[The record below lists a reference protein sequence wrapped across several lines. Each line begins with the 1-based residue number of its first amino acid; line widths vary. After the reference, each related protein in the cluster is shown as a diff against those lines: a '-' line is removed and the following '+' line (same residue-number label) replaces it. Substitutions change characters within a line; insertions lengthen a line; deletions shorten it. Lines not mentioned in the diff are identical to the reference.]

1 MPPLLLGLTTRRL
14 TCPQG
19 FVPLF
24 KGSNRDFLRQPH
36 FTGEG
41 VMLPPVEFVGVA
53 NNCFGTINHLVTVA
67 FCRHLR
73 AHGPH
78 CHEEQ
83 RNGSMSHC
91 NEAPAPI
98 FIRST

>member
-53 NNCFGTINHLVTVA
+53 NICLGTINHLATVA
-67 FCRHLR
+67 FCRHQR
-73 AHGPH
+73 VNGPH
-78 CHEEQ
+78 CHEEL
-83 RNGSMSHC
+83 RDGIMSHC
-91 NEAPAPI
+91 NEVPTPI
-98 FIRST
+98 YIRST

>member
-1 MPPLLLGLTTRRL
+1 MPTPLLSLTTRRL
-14 TCPQG
+14 TCPQD
-19 FVPLF
+19 FVPWF

-53 NNCFGTINHLVTVA
+53 NICFGTINHLATVA

-78 CHEEQ
+78 CPEEQ
-83 RNGSMSHC
+83 RDCIMSQC
-91 NEAPAPI
+91 NDMPTSLL
-98 FIRST
+98 IRST

>member
-1 MPPLLLGLTTRRL
+1 MPTPLLGLTTRRL

-19 FVPLF
+19 FVSLF

-53 NNCFGTINHLVTVA
+53 NICLGTINHLVTVA

-73 AHGPH
+73 VYGPH
-78 CHEEQ
+78 CHEEP
-83 RNGSMSHC
+83 RDGIMSHC
-91 NEAPAPI
+91 NEVPTPL